1 MTTADLIIN
10 DLAVLD
16 LQSEEE
22 EEIEVIY
29 VENLSPKE
37 IVDFARYGE
46 MDIIEELVRS
56 NLSLKFKSSVDERG
70 NTPLHMA
77 AANGHLGKYL
87 FFNLTIKCTL

>member
-1 MTTADLIIN
+1 MTTTDLIIN

-16 LQSEEE
+16 LQSDE

-56 NLSLKFKSSVDERG
+56 NLSSKFKTSVDERG

-77 AANGHLGKYL
+77 AANGHLGML
-87 FFNLTIKCTL
+87 LM